1 MPKSLIVVESPA
13 KARTIKKYLGKEFE
27 VMASVGHIKDLPKS
41 QLGVDIENDFA
52 PLYETIKGK
61 GKVIRDIKSAAK
73 SAEKVYLAP
82 DPDREGEA
90 IACHIAE
97 EIKDKD
103 KVYRVLFNEITR
115 KGIDEAI
122 KHPLKLDLNKY
133 ASQQT
138 RRILDRLVGYKISP
152 ILWEKVRRGLSAG
165 RVQSVAVRVICE
177 RESEIRAFVPTEYW
191 SVTAKFEGE
200 VPPPFEAKLFKFK
213 NKKINLGSEEET
225 SALLASLKGARYL
238 VERIEKKERKRNP
251 SPPFI
256 TSTLQQ
262 DAARKLSFSAKKTM
276 MLAQRLYEGIDF
288 GSEGPVGLITY
299 MRTDSVRVADE
310 AVADVRSFIAERFGK
325 QYLPDSPRQFKKGK
339 AIQDAHEAIRPTS
352 MANTPEVA
360 KKFLEKDQLR
370 LYDLIWKRFVA
381 SQMNPA
387 LIDQTSIDI
396 TAGDALFR
404 ATGSIVKFQG
414 FMKIYTEGKDKVDE
428 EEKEDS
434 LPSLN
439 KGEVLKLLKLDPRRH
454 FTEPPPRF
462 TEATLVKELEEK
474 GIGRPSTYA
483 AIISNIQD
491 REYVLLEKK
500 VFFPTELGMLI
511 TDLLVHSFPDIIN
524 VEFTANMEKKL
535 DEIEEGKE
543 DEAHALKEFYEPF
556 HSALVS
562 ARDTMRN
569 VKKEEVL
576 TDIPCDLC
584 KTNMVIKWGKMGE
597 FLTCPNYPECKN
609 TANFSRDSSGK
620 ITVEEEEIQ
629 LTSKICPKCGKQMA
643 VKTGK
648 FGRFLACSDYPAC
661 KLTAPFSLD
670 IKCPDCNEGEI
681 CERRSRK
688 GKIFY
693 SCSEYPKCK
702 FAFWD
707 KPLPEK
713 CPLCGAHF
721 LVEKVSK
728 KEGSLI
734 RCIEKDCGYE
744 RVK

>member
-13 KARTIKKYLGKEFE
+13 KARTIKKYLGENFE

-41 QLGVDIENDFA
+41 QLGVDIENNFA

-61 GKVIRDIKSAAK
+61 GKVIRDIKAAAK
-73 SAEKVYLAP
+73 SAEKVFLAP

-103 KVYRVLFNEITR
+103 KIYRVLFNEITK
-115 KGIDEAI
+115 KGIVEAI
-122 KHPLKLDLNKY
+122 KHPLKLDLNRY

-152 ILWEKVRRGLSAG
+152 ILWDKVRRGLSAG

-177 RESEIRAFVPTEYW
+177 REAEIRAFISTEYW
-191 SVTAKFEGE
+191 SVSANFEGKT
-200 VPPPFEAKLFKFK
+200 PPPFEAKLFKF
-213 NKKINLGSEEET
+213 NDKKIDLKNEEET
-225 SALLASLKGARYL
+225 SSLLATLKNAQYL
-238 VERIEKKERKRNP
+238 VDKVVKKERKRNP

-310 AVADVRSFIAERFGK
+310 AITNVRSFITEKFGK

-352 MANTPEVA
+352 MTYTPDMA
-360 KKFLEKDQLR
+360 KKFMEKDQFR
-370 LYDLIWKRFVA
+370 LYELIWKRFVA

-387 LIDQTSIDI
+387 IIDQTSIDI
-396 TAGDALFR
+396 VAGNALFR
-404 ATGSIVKFQG
+404 ATGSIVRFQG
-414 FMKIYTEGKDKVDE
+414 FMLIYTEGKDKVDE
-428 EEKEDS
+428 EDKEGN
-434 LPSLN
+434 LPNLN
-439 KGEVLKLLKLDPRRH
+439 KGETVKLLKIGPHQH

-462 TEATLVKELEEK
+462 TEATLVKELEDK

-491 REYVLLEKK
+491 REYVELNKK
-500 VFFPTELGMLI
+500 AFSPTELGMLI
-511 TDLLVHSFPDIIN
+511 TELLVQSFPDIIN
-524 VEFTANMEKKL
+524 VEFTAKMEQKL

-543 DEAHALKEFYEPF
+543 EVVQALTEFYEPF
-556 HSALVS
+556 QSALIS
-562 ARDTMRN
+562 AKETMRN
-569 VKKEEVL
+569 VKKEEVP
-576 TDIPCDLC
+576 TDIPCELC

-597 FLTCPNYPECKN
+597 FLACPNYPECKN
-609 TANFSRDSSGK
+609 TTNFSRDSSGK
-620 ITVEEEEIQ
+620 ITIEKEEVK
-629 LTSKICPKCGKQMA
+629 LTSKICTKCGKQMA
-643 VKTGK
+643 VKIGK

-661 KLTAPFSLD
+661 KSTAPFSMD
-670 IKCPDCNEGEI
+670 IKCPDCNGGEI
-681 CERRSRK
+681 CERQSKK

-693 SCSEYPKCK
+693 SCSGYPKCK
-702 FAFWD
+702 FASWD

-713 CPLCGAHF
+713 CPLCEAHF

-728 KEGSLI
+728 KEGNSV
-734 RCIEKDCGYE
+734 RCLEKDCGYK
-744 RVK
+744 RVQ